1 MIKRQIS
8 LKTLSQNIFLADSFE
23 SLISDRFVE
32 GALYVRCKKQLLML
46 KKENSKKRERK
57 FTLED
62 LALVGMFRMNMTEIL
77 IGELGEE
84 VKCCLE
90 NDTLACM
97 GLFMAGIYFGDDNPN
112 LIQREILLLKEG
124 FRSLAKDI
132 MELLGDKTLKNF
144 EANEEIYTQILIKGI
159 LYGQKKPLMN
169 SNDNM
174 Q

>member
-8 LKTLSQNIFLADSFE
+8 LKTLSQKHFFSRFLREPDKRQVRRGSIVSFA
-23 SLISDRFVE
+23 I
-32 GALYVRCKKQLLML
+32 KQLLML

-159 LYGQKKPLMN
+159 HHKKFLIIF
-169 SNDNM
+169 
-174 Q
+174 